1 MTKAEEILKILKRS
15 PFILHLLFSQ
25 NFNEEY
31 VKNYMWGT
39 ISDKEVEKIKEW
51 LKDEHK

>member
-1 MTKAEEILKILKRS
+1 MAKPEEILKILKRS

-39 ISDKEVEKIKEW
+39 ISDKEVEIIKRW
-51 LKDEHK
+51 LKDDKR